1 MWFTI
6 LFWRVKLITYIHI
19 IINNN
24 MKFKEAEK
32 KLNELFE
39 MYLTYVEENTD
50 ENNNTE
56 FDDEEEMM
64 TNFLIFIE
72 S

>member
-19 IINNN
+19 IIKNN

-64 TNFLIFIE
+64 INFLTFFTT
-72 S
+72 

>member
-1 MWFTI
+1 
-6 LFWRVKLITYIHI
+6 
-19 IINNN
+19 

>member
-6 LFWRVKLITYIHI
+6 LFWRVKLITYIHN

>member
-1 MWFTI
+1 
-6 LFWRVKLITYIHI
+6 
-19 IINNN
+19 

-64 TNFLIFIE
+64 TNFLTFIE

>member
-19 IINNN
+19 IIKNN

>member
-6 LFWRVKLITYIHI
+6 LFWRVKLITYIYI
-19 IINNN
+19 IIKNN

>member
-6 LFWRVKLITYIHI
+6 LFWRVKLITYIHN
-19 IINNN
+19 IINNK